1 MLFKI
6 LAKENCKIIIIN
18 FIKIIISGLVKLG
31 IHCVSG
37 KKVAIKIINREK
49 LSESVLMKVER
60 EIAIMKL
67 IDHPHVLGLSD
78 VYENKKYL

>member
-1 MLFKI
+1 M
-6 LAKENCKIIIIN
+6 IN
-18 FIKIIISGLVKLG
+18 FQIFFYTIHVLGYNQIKTFSGLVKLG
-31 IHCVSG
+31 VHCVSG

-49 LSESVLMKVER
+49 LSEPVLIKVER

>member
-1 MLFKI
+1 MKI
-6 LAKENCKIIIIN
+6 NKCFVVNIL
-18 FIKIIISGLVKLG
+18 LQ
-31 IHCVSG
+31 
-37 KKVAIKIINREK
+37 
-49 LSESVLMKVER
+49 VER

>member
-1 MLFKI
+1 MKFYVERDVKVQSITQLI
-6 LAKENCKIIIIN
+6 LTCCGIN
-18 FIKIIISGLVKLG
+18 KL
-31 IHCVSG
+31 
-37 KKVAIKIINREK
+37 
-49 LSESVLMKVER
+49 LSMSALRLQVER

>member
-1 MLFKI
+1 MRLNW
-6 LAKENCKIIIIN
+6 LN
-18 FIKIIISGLVKLG
+18 FSYFLEREETF
-31 IHCVSG
+31 CDVSCR
-37 KKVAIKIINREK
+37 VFRIDARVSHIFFT
-49 LSESVLMKVER
+49 LQVER